1 VAAEGEKHDFDS
13 AAEQFAIAR
22 TEEELRARL
31 GLEQARS
38 AALERDLETLRSSE
52 AFRIGHALV
61 EGVQARLRWNV
72 LGMIHATGERL
83 RRGRPARGVDA
94 RPQARGGQAHRG
106 SVTMFVA
113 WGVQES
119 RLEDYASRVERLQ
132 AVLVE
137 FRPLFVVDSLEA
149 EPVRRRGYPIE
160 YLVPLTEWSE
170 HRPAHEWG
178 PYVTQRMAEV
188 QRRHQP
194 GAVVILEGASAPSA
208 LDQGLLNPILLPSI
222 GEGDDNQL

>member
-22 TEEELRARL
+22 TEEELRAGL
-31 GLEQARS
+31 ELEQARS

-61 EGVQARLRWNV
+61 EGVHARLRWNV
-72 LGMIHATGERL
+72 LGMIHAVGQRL
-83 RRGRPARGVDA
+83 RGLPPAREADA
-94 RPQARGGQAHRG
+94 RRPTGGARWRDG
-106 SVTMFVA
+106 SMTMFVA
-113 WGVQES
+113 WGVDES

-137 FRPLFVVDSLEA
+137 LRPFFVVDSIVV

-160 YLVPLTEWSE
+160 YLVPLTEWRE

-178 PYVTQRMAEV
+178 PYVTERMAEV

-194 GAVVILEGASAPSA
+194 GAVVILEGPSATSA

-222 GEGDDNQL
+222 GAGEDNQL

>member
-1 VAAEGEKHDFDS
+1 MV
-13 AAEQFAIAR
+13 
-22 TEEELRARL
+22 
-31 GLEQARS
+31 
-38 AALERDLETLRSSE
+38 
-52 AFRIGHALV
+52 
-61 EGVQARLRWNV
+61 
-72 LGMIHATGERL
+72 
-83 RRGRPARGVDA
+83 
-94 RPQARGGQAHRG
+94 
-106 SVTMFVA
+106 VA
-113 WGVQES
+113 WGVEES
-119 RLEDYASRVERLQ
+119 RLEDYASRVERLH

-160 YLVPLTEWSE
+160 YLVPLTEWSK

-188 QRRHQP
+188 GRRHQP